1 LIAYRMNRDPVIKG
15 CLYGGMGCS
24 VMCWAVVRNAS
35 IAHHHQSVGM
45 QRNGYFM

>member
-1 LIAYRMNRDPVIKG
+1 MNRNSVIKG
-15 CLYGGMGCS
+15 RLHGFMGYR
-24 VMCWAVVRNAS
+24 VMCWAMVRNAS